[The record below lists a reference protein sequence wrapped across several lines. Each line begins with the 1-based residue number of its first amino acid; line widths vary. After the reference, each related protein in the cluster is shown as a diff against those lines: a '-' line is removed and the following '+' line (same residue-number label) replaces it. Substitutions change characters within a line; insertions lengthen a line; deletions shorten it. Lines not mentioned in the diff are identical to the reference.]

1 MPTIE
6 DIILDKDGRGISELR
21 SHLPNDFCTQ
31 AAQLILDNPG
41 HAFICSGFYILAA
54 GAPETDGPPGAY
66 LLGRTLQ
73 ALGYRVTQVTDIHSA
88 FLYKDLPTPV
98 EVLEFP
104 IADVEESKGYAQEA
118 LSKLKP
124 SVVISTERC
133 GLTAKGRYLNMRGK
147 DISPFN
153 AKLDY
158 LVLGHPNTVGI
169 GDGGNEIGM
178 GNLASKIPAVASL
191 PSEPT
196 TVTVSRLII
205 ASVSNWGVHGLI
217 AALSLLSN
225 RNLLPSVEEEASL
238 IRNMVDKGAVE
249 GITAE
254 QVYSVDGFPL
264 DEYSQNLTRL
274 HALLKSE
281 GLTSK

>member
-1 MPTIE
+1 
-6 DIILDKDGRGISELR
+6 
-21 SHLPNDFCTQ
+21 
-31 AAQLILDNPG
+31 
-41 HAFICSGFYILAA
+41 
-54 GAPETDGPPGAY
+54 
-66 LLGRTLQ
+66 
-73 ALGYRVTQVTDIHSA
+73 
-88 FLYKDLPTPV
+88 
-98 EVLEFP
+98 
-104 IADVEESKGYAQEA
+104 
-118 LSKLKP
+118 
-124 SVVISTERC
+124 
-133 GLTAKGRYLNMRGK
+133 MRGK

-225 RNLLPSVEEEASL
+225 RNLLPSVEEEASI